1 MTAQPLGVELMHEP
15 AGGIVIHRL
24 ECRHVQTRKGG
35 PQERVPLVWSE
46 KVQGDFLAELKL
58 KSENRRGLLA
68 MVAGEISSAGASIE
82 NVQMPERDGS
92 EALEMRFTITVRD
105 RVHVARVLR
114 RLRRLPPVLRVVR
127 V

>member
-1 MTAQPLGVELMHEP
+1 MPL
-15 AGGIVIHRL
+15 I
-24 ECRHVQTRKGG
+24 
-35 PQERVPLVWSE
+35 WSE

-58 KSENRRGLLA
+58 KAENRRGLLA
-68 MVAGEISSAGASIE
+68 SVAGEISSAGASIE

-114 RLRRLPPVLRVVR
+114 RLRRLPPVQRVIR